1 MMRQQILQT
10 TIDEEPAHEFY
21 ANLFED
27 KKIVATNPV
36 SSLSNRNSLQFST
49 SSSLI
54 QRPLVSATIQDDC
67 HDSSE
72 VGNIVK
78 ESDFSRAYRKAL
90 SSSQNL
96 SSLSLNASNKGYK
109 ILSSM
114 GWKERDG
121 GLGRKRQGS
130 LAPIK
135 TQLKRGKQGLGA
147 GKPFAAR
154 VTHLQTSKALVT
166 KKHRRKRVKE
176 EAEIERKRGKRARII
191 INSNLPTEYDEI
203 LLRLL

>member
-1 MMRQQILQT
+1 MSFMQT
-10 TIDEEPAHEFY
+10 YLRT
-21 ANLFED
+21 

-72 VGNIVK
+72 VSNVVK
-78 ESDFSRAYRKAL
+78 DSDFSQAYRKAL

-96 SSLSLNASNKGYK
+96 SSLSLNASNKGYQ

-114 GWKERDG
+114 GWKDRDG

-135 TQLKRGKQGLGA
+135 KQLKRGKEGL
-147 GKPFAAR
+147 
-154 VTHLQTSKALVT
+154 
-166 KKHRRKRVKE
+166 
-176 EAEIERKRGKRARII
+176 
-191 INSNLPTEYDEI
+191 
-203 LLRLL
+203 

>member
-1 MMRQQILQT
+1 MMRQEILPT
-10 TIDEEPAHEFY
+10 TIEEEPAHEFY
-21 ANLFED
+21 ANLF
-27 KKIVATNPV
+27 ATIPV
-36 SSLSNRNSLQFST
+36 PYLSNHNSLQFST
-49 SSSLI
+49 PLSV

-72 VGNIVK
+72 GGNVVK
-78 ESDFSRAYRKAL
+78 ESDFSRAYRRAL

-96 SSLSLNASNKGYK
+96 SSLSLNASNKGYQM
-109 ILSSM
+109 LSSM

-130 LAPIK
+130 LEPIK
-135 TQLKRGKQGLGA
+135 TQLKKGKQGLGA
-147 GKPFAAR
+147 GKPFVAR

-176 EAEIERKRGKRARII
+176 EAEIERKREKRARII
-191 INSNLPTEYDEI
+191 INSNLPTEYDDI

>member
-1 MMRQQILQT
+1 MMRQQILPT
-10 TIDEEPAHEFY
+10 TIEEEPAHEFY

-72 VGNIVK
+72 VGNVVK

-96 SSLSLNASNKGYK
+96 SSLSLNASNKGYQ

-135 TQLKRGKQGLGA
+135 TQLKR
-147 GKPFAAR
+147 FAAR
-154 VTHLQTSKALVT
+154 VTHIQTSKALVT

-176 EAEIERKRGKRARII
+176 EAEIERKRENRARII
-191 INSNLPTEYDEI
+191 INSNLPTKYDEI
-203 LLRLL
+203 LLRVL